1 MSRRVKRVPKR
12 LEGLNLD
19 FVDKIYYINLDDRK
33 DRLENIVKQVGK
45 VDPGMKKS
53 ERVSAVRRNIGII
66 GCGESHVKTLQR
78 ALDEGHETVL
88 VFEDDFEFEI
98 DPEQVKTILTKF
110 LNSHPNYNVFC
121 LGRRLLSGRRL
132 PTGFVE
138 ATDCQTTSCYM
149 VRRHFIPKLI
159 EVFQES
165 VDELNRGMPTRT
177 SALDIKWKI
186 LQTPGG
192 EFYTTEEKIGKQMRS
207 FSDIENQLV
216 DYGC

>member
-1 MSRRVKRVPKR
+1 MSRRVKRVPKKP
-12 LEGLNLD
+12 EGLNLE

-45 VDPGMKKS
+45 VDPGVKKS
-53 ERVSAVRRNIGII
+53 ERVSAVKRTNGMK
-66 GCGESHVKTLQR
+66 GCAESHVKTLQK
-78 ALDEGHETVL
+78 ALQDGHETVL
-88 VFEDDFEFEI
+88 VFEDDFEFEME
-98 DPEQVKTILTKF
+98 PEKVKSVLTKF
-110 LNSHPNYNVFC
+110 LSSHPNYNVFC
-121 LGRRLLSGRRL
+121 LGRRLISGKRL

-138 ATDCQTTSCYM
+138 ASDCQTTSCYM
-149 VRRHFIPKLI
+149 VKRHFIPKLI

-165 VDELNRGMPTRT
+165 VDELNSGMSSVT
-177 SALDIKWKI
+177 SALDIKWKV

-207 FSDIENQLV
+207 FSDIENQMV